1 MERLRVVQAS
11 TLMKSE
17 GEAKAR
23 GVSLWLVPVDEARE
37 TLSRLIEDLA
47 ARLGTPAFAPHVTLV
62 TGVTRPADEV
72 VRRAG
77 ELALALEPL
86 SLPLRGPESRDEA
99 FRCLYLPVG
108 ETLKLLA
115 THALARSALRV
126 GDERPYEPHLSLVY
140 GTLPPGQKQQ
150 LRAELASLVPSR
162 VEFAALEVVRTE
174 GVVAD
179 WRTLAVFPI
188 GGPAP
193 GHERK
198 KA

>member
-1 MERLRVVQAS
+1 
-11 TLMKSE
+11 MKGE
-17 GEAKAR
+17 GGPRAR
-23 GVSLWLVPVDEARE
+23 GVSLWLVPIDETRE
-37 TLSRLIEDLA
+37 ALSRLIEDLA
-47 ARLGTPAFAPHVTLV
+47 ARLGTAAFAPHVTLLAGLV
-62 TGVTRPADEV
+62 RPADDV

-86 SLPLRGPESRDEA
+86 SLPIRNPEGRDEA

-115 THALARSALRV
+115 THALARSAFRV

-140 GTLPPGQKQQ
+140 GTLPPEQKQT
-150 LRAELASLVPSR
+150 LRAEVASLVPSR

-174 GVVAD
+174 GGVAN
-179 WRTLAVFPI
+179 WHTLAVFPL
-188 GGPAP
+188 GGPAA

-198 KA
+198 ET